1 MKRTVESELLDD
13 DCGTPAEIAGAL
25 ADLRRVNRWFGGV
38 TTSKRLLERVV
49 NESALRQLELLD
61 VGSGSGDVPLALV
74 RRFERRGVRLH
85 ATLLDQ
91 HGTHLPQLATAVI
104 GDALDL
110 PFPPDSFDLV
120 TCSLLVHHFE
130 PPMLARFVQES
141 LRVARI
147 ALIIND
153 LRRSRLHLAL
163 LTAAR
168 PLFRSRMAWL
178 DGIVSIRRAYTEQE
192 LRGLLTGAGRRVEI
206 SRHYLQRMGAIVWK

>member
-1 MKRTVESELLDD
+1 MKRTVESELLDG

-38 TTSKRLLERVV
+38 TTSERLVERVV
-49 NESALRQLELLD
+49 NESALRHFELLD

-74 RRFERRGVRLH
+74 RRFERRGVRLS

-104 GDALDL
+104 GDALSL
-110 PFPPDSFDLV
+110 PFPPESYDLV

-130 PPMLARFVQES
+130 PPVLKRFVQEA

-163 LTAAR
+163 AAAAR
-168 PLFRSRMAWL
+168 PLFRSRMAWR
-178 DGIVSIRRAYTEQE
+178 DGFVSIRRAYTEQE

-206 SRHYLQRMGAIVWK
+206 SQHYLQRMGAIVWK

>member
-1 MKRTVESELLDD
+1 MNPR
-13 DCGTPAEIAGAL
+13 CG
-25 ADLRRVNRWFGGV
+25 RF
-38 TTSKRLLERVV
+38 
-49 NESALRQLELLD
+49 ELLD

-74 RRFERRGVRLH
+74 RRFERRGVRLSP
-85 ATLLDQ
+85 TLLDQ

-110 PFPPDSFDLV
+110 PFPPESFDLV

-130 PPMLARFVQES
+130 PPMLKRFVQEA

-163 LTAAR
+163 ATAAR
-168 PLFRSRMAWL
+168 PLFRSRMAWR
-178 DGIVSIRRAYTEQE
+178 DGIVSIRRAYTQQE
-192 LRGLLTGAGRRVEI
+192 LRGLLAGSRAPRRGQPALFAADGRNCLEVTRDECFAAAVARLCSSGATAW
-206 SRHYLQRMGAIVWK
+206 SRLAST

>member
-1 MKRTVESELLDD
+1 MKRTVESELLDA
-13 DCGTPAEIAGAL
+13 DCGTSAEIAGAL

-38 TTSKRLLERVV
+38 TTSERLLERVV
-49 NESALRQLELLD
+49 NESTLRRFELLD

-74 RRFERRGVRLH
+74 RRFERRGVRLSP
-85 ATLLDQ
+85 TLLDQ
-91 HGTHLPQLATAVI
+91 QGTHLPQLATAVI

-110 PFPPDSFDLV
+110 PFPPESYDLV

-130 PPMLARFVQES
+130 PPMLDRFVHEA

-163 LTAAR
+163 ATAAR
-168 PLFRSRMAWL
+168 PLFRSRMAWRY
-178 DGIVSIRRAYTEQE
+178 GIVSIRRAYTQQE
-192 LRGLLTGAGRRVEI
+192 LRGLLAGTGCRVEV